1 MRSTRIAAVLLLVSG
16 VALLAGCSERASRLT
31 GNERLLRGDEG
42 LGTTFLS
49 DTLVDR
55 DTYVAPAVTNFKG
68 ATLLVGR
75 LGSYQARS
83 LFRTGAWTLPDSTAL
98 VDSIRFRLEYDAR
111 VDQYLGAPSNF
122 TLYLAQTAWDSTT
135 VSWPG
140 PPLGAQLGAGP
151 DSIAPFT
158 VQLGGASAMAQVRA
172 WAADP
177 GFPGFVLTLDSGS
190 EVRGFLAGTARIEI
204 VYHTLLDPARKTLKT
219 FLPTDLSIF
228 TPAPPASAVADT
240 LALGGLF
247 QSEVLLHAP
256 VAVSPTGY
264 SINGAAFVAYVA
276 SRGFASTDTSAEIR
290 AYRLA
295 APWTEGAPTDSIA
308 AAPLTIIGAYRVR
321 EPGDSIVIQVP
332 VALAIEWSQNPATNY
347 GILLRVIDAIYAPE
361 IVLRSRESTQPP
373 VLRVT
378 RTTPPPG
385 RF

>member
-1 MRSTRIAAVLLLVSG
+1 VRSTRIAAVLLLAFSA
-16 VALLAGCSERASRLT
+16 ALLAGCSERASRLT
-31 GNERLLRGDEG
+31 GNERLLRGGEG

-49 DTLVDR
+49 DTLVDM
-55 DTYVAPAVTNFKG
+55 DTHVAPAITNFKG

-83 LFRTGAWTLPDSTAL
+83 LFRPSAWTLPDTTAL
-98 VDSIRFRLEYDAR
+98 IDTVRFRLEYDAR

-122 TLYLAQTAWDSTT
+122 TLYLAGAAWDSTT

-140 PPLGAQLGAGP
+140 PPLGTPLGAGA

-158 VQLGGASAMAQVRA
+158 VHLGGASAMTQVRA

-177 GFPGFVLTLDSGS
+177 SFPGFVLTLDSGS
-190 EVRGFLAGTARIEI
+190 EVRGFLAGTARVEI
-204 VYHTLLDPARKTLKT
+204 VYHTLLDPALKT
-219 FLPTDLSIF
+219 VKTMLPTDLSIY

-256 VAVSPTGY
+256 VALSPTGY

-276 SRGFASTDTSAEIR
+276 SRGFATTDTSAEIR

-308 AAPLTIIGAYRVR
+308 ATPLTIIGAYRVR
-321 EPGDSIVIQVP
+321 APGDSIVIQVP
-332 VALAIEWSQNPATNY
+332 VSLAIAWSQNPASNY
-347 GILLRVIDAIYAPE
+347 GILLRVVDAIYAPPLA
-361 IVLRSRESTQPP
+361 LRSRESTQPP